1 MKFEKGTTREGELN
15 YQHVSSFIPTALV
28 GYRGVIP
35 RDRAHTMSIGVAAQ
49 FELMLRQMDIIG
61 EWAPIGATRKL
72 PVGFVTLDVP
82 ANDPTE
88 QWAGCFTWENIAGWR
103 WRMKTSKSKYH
114 AAQDFDLTRY
124 RLLLPLLDAVPLHER
139 TGAIIKGERALPIRA
154 RSSYKWLNDIAEPA
168 GIPAEVWNMDAPPAA
183 PPRPRKPAP
192 RSR

>member
-1 MKFEKGTTREGELN
+1 MG
-15 YQHVSSFIPTALV
+15 A
-28 GYRGVIP
+28 
-35 RDRAHTMSIGVAAQ
+35 D
-49 FELMLRQMDIIG
+49 
-61 EWAPIGATRKL
+61 GATRNL

-124 RLLLPLLDAVPLHER
+124 RLLLLLLDAAPLDER

-168 GIPAEVWNMDAPPAA
+168 GIPAEVWNMDARPGGATEAEEAGATVGMISRA
-183 PPRPRKPAP
+183 PSPAP
-192 RSR
+192 RKAPRCATSAPVGEGRRRRCGSPRGQARTENDGRAA